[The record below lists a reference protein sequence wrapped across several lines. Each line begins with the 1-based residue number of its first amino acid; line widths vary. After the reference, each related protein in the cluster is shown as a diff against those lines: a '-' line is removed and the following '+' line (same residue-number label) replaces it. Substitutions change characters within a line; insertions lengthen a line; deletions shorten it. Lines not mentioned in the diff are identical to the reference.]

1 MKKISTFLFALFLCQ
16 TGISQDR
23 IFIKNNKQI
32 TVKIVEQTDKTVK
45 YKMLDYEDSPVFS
58 IRNRLIS
65 KIEYQNGIIDMM
77 GNQNPRKIK
86 PLGINTGIEIGLD
99 DGMYTATLDYFLTPQ
114 IDLEINYGSDFYR
127 DFPYFSTGT
136 RVHINSDLSTKRLI
150 PFAGLLWGSI
160 YQNSFLQIPI
170 GLNYTTKLGF
180 NASLSLNSMINL
192 KTNWDGYYVRPQ
204 TVFGEIRIGWR
215 FKCL

>member
-1 MKKISTFLFALFLCQ
+1 MKKTSLLLFAIFLCNI
-16 TGISQDR
+16 GISQDR

-32 TVKIVEQTDKTVK
+32 TVQIVEQTDKIVK
-45 YKMLDYEDSPVFS
+45 YKMLDYEDSPVLS
-58 IRNRLIS
+58 IKNQLIS
-65 KIEYQNGIIDMM
+65 KIEYQNGIIDEM
-77 GNQNPRKIK
+77 GNQNPRKNK
-86 PLGINTGIEIGLD
+86 PLGINAGLQIGD
-99 DGMYTATLDYFLTPQ
+99 DGNYTATIDYFITPQ

-136 RVHINSDLSTKRLI
+136 RIHINSDLSTRRLI

-192 KTNWDGYYVRPQ
+192 KTNIYGYYVRPQ
-204 TVFGEIRIGWR
+204 TVIGEIRIGWR